1 MEEVEEEVEPES
13 SSSTSTGSTVSNA
26 ENALICVDD
35 NIDHKNNNV
44 DHSRGLQVPDEVVA
58 ERVEALVAQ
67 YPQDSQQN
75 QVD

>member
-58 ERVEALVAQ
+58 GRGR
-67 YPQDSQQN
+67 
-75 QVD
+75 

>member
-58 ERVEALVAQ
+58 GRGALVAQ

-75 QVD
+75 QFD